1 MLSEQSKARLY
12 NILHKLL
19 FKYNLLCIINTL
31 KLPLYKF
38 IPQDY
43 IRNQLDKS
51 LYLQIVCMKAMHNNE
66 EVIYC
71 FNRRQNYLT
80 VSLLW
85 YWHKANFNKRH
96 LLFQKFGVFL
106 MLMCNPS
113 TAFTENRKASFKSL
127 FLACNFSKREHT
139 HIHLICSLICSI
151 CKYFASEIQNRQ
163 TTTLIWYIKN
173 WQWWRSIAVEIGDL
187 FSSGFCFT

>member
-1 MLSEQSKARLY
+1 MYVLSEQSKARLY

-85 YWHKANFNKRH
+85 YQHKANLNKRH
-96 LLFQKFGVFL
+96 LLFRRFVIFL
-106 MLMCNPS
+106 RLMCDPS
-113 TAFTENRKASFKSL
+113 TAFTESRKTSFKSL
-127 FLACNFSKREHT
+127 FLACNFRKNAHT
-139 HIHLICSLICSI
+139 HFHLICSLICSI
-151 CKYFASEIQNRQ
+151 CKYSSEIQNRQ
-163 TTTLIWYIKN
+163 TTILI
-173 WQWWRSIAVEIGDL
+173 
-187 FSSGFCFT
+187 

>member
-1 MLSEQSKARLY
+1 MLSERSKEKLY

-31 KLPLYKF
+31 ELLLYKF

-80 VSLLW
+80 ISLLKFQ
-85 YWHKANFNKRH
+85 HKANLNNG
-96 LLFQKFGVFL
+96 QQNFGVFQKSV
-106 MLMCNPS
+106 CGP
-113 TAFTENRKASFKSL
+113 FTVFKEWKGEFKNLSRGRQ
-127 FLACNFSKREHT
+127 FLHKKKTIYIFLLYNV
-139 HIHLICSLICSI
+139 LCSI
-151 CKYFASEIQNRQ
+151 LNYSISEIPNRQ
-163 TTTLIWYIKN
+163 TSILLLCFKKWLRRHSSRN
-173 WQWWRSIAVEIGDL
+173 WSSICL
-187 FSSGFCFT
+187 CSLC

>member
-1 MLSEQSKARLY
+1 MLSEQSKEKLY

-31 KLPLYKF
+31 ELPLYKF

-80 VSLLW
+80 ISLLKSQ
-85 YWHKANFNKRH
+85 HKTNLNNG
-96 LLFQKFGVFL
+96 QQNFGVFL
-106 MLMCNPS
+106 KSMCGP
-113 TAFTENRKASFKSL
+113 FTVFKEWKGEFKSL
-127 FLACNFSKREHT
+127 SPGMQFLKKKNQKKTFTYSYYTTFRV
-139 HIHLICSLICSI
+139 ISLIIPFKRFRTGRPQSSSD
-151 CKYFASEIQNRQ
+151 AP
-163 TTTLIWYIKN
+163 
-173 WQWWRSIAVEIGDL
+173 RSDWGGIAVETGVL
-187 FSSGFCFT
+187 FVFVLSVS

>member
-1 MLSEQSKARLY
+1 MHVLSEQSKEKLY

-31 KLPLYKF
+31 ELPLYKF

-80 VSLLW
+80 ISLLQFQ
-85 YWHKANFNKRH
+85 HKADLNNRQQNFGIFLKSVCGS
-96 LLFQKFGVFL
+96 FTVFKEQKG
-106 MLMCNPS
+106 
-113 TAFTENRKASFKSL
+113 KFKSL
-127 FLACNFSKREHT
+127 SPGK
-139 HIHLICSLICSI
+139 
-151 CKYFASEIQNRQ
+151 
-163 TTTLIWYIKN
+163 
-173 WQWWRSIAVEIGDL
+173 
-187 FSSGFCFT
+187 

>member
-1 MLSEQSKARLY
+1 VYVLSEQSKARLY

-66 EVIYC
+66 GVIYC

-80 VSLLW
+80 VSRLC
-85 YWHKANFNKRH
+85 YQHKANLSKKH
-96 LLFQKFGVFL
+96 LLFQIFSIFL
-106 MLMCNPS
+106 MLSCDPS
-113 TAFTENRKASFKSL
+113 TAFTENRTTSFKSL
-127 FLACNFSKREHT
+127 FLACSFCEKAHA
-139 HIHLICSLICSI
+139 HIHLVCSLLCSV
-151 CKYFASEIQNRQ
+151 CKCSASEIQNRQ
-163 TTTLIWYIKN
+163 TAILIRCIEN
-173 WQWWRSIAVEIGDL
+173 
-187 FSSGFCFT
+187 